1 MRMEFDGMSR
11 LNQLFDWECPVCKHK
26 NTNDLYS
33 NETEQPLCSNCNE
46 RCDVYLDININ
57 VREVVPQGI

>member
-1 MRMEFDGMSR
+1 MSR

-26 NTNDLYS
+26 NTNTFLA

-46 RCDVYLDININ
+46 RCDVYLEIKIS
-57 VREVVPQGI
+57 VREVVPQGK

>member
-1 MRMEFDGMSR
+1 MSR

-26 NTNDLYS
+26 NTNHFYS

-46 RCDVYLDININ
+46 RCDVYLDINIS
-57 VREVVPQGI
+57 VREVVPQGK